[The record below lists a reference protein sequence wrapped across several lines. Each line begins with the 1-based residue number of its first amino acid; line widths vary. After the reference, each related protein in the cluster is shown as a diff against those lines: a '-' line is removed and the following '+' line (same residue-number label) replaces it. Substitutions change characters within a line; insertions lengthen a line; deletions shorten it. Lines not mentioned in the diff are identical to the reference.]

1 MRGQMVHTCIIQNEI
16 IEPHGRRSPAALLQA
31 QRVRRHGGVMAAPS
45 RSERQTRMQDEAHRG
60 SVGPIT

>member
-1 MRGQMVHTCIIQNEI
+1 MARRPPLENRTARSA
-16 IEPHGRRSPAALLQA
+16 EPHGRRSRAALLQA
-31 QRVRRHGGVMAAPS
+31 QRVRQHGGVMAAPS